1 MQPVSVGEKSND
13 FPKIEWRKEFFMMP
27 GLTTHI
33 LDLTHGLPAAHVT
46 INLFYKEDLSSEWKK
61 IKTAKTNTDGR
72 LDEPLVKQNMMP
84 GFYKMEFNV
93 GEYFR
98 AKPFRFRNR
107 LFWKSFPFNLG
118 LQMEMHIIIFR
129 SSFLHGDTK
138 SIAEVND
145 IEIIEFIFH

>member
-1 MQPVSVGEKSND
+1 
-13 FPKIEWRKEFFMMP
+13 MMP

-33 LDLTHGLPAAHVT
+33 LDLTHGLPAAHVK
-46 INLFYKEDLSSEWKK
+46 INLFYQEELSSEWKK

-98 AKPFRFRNR
+98 SKAIPLPKPT
-107 LFWKSFPFNLG
+107 
-118 LQMEMHIIIFR
+118 
-129 SSFLHGDTK
+129 FL
-138 SIAEVND
+138 
-145 IEIIEFIFH
+145 EIILVQFGVADGNAHYHIPLLISPWGYQVYRGS

>member
-1 MQPVSVGEKSND
+1 MIFLKQCSLFQSEKKSND
-13 FPKIEWRKEFFMMP
+13 FPKIEWRKEFFKMP

-33 LDLTHGLPAAHVT
+33 LDLTHGLPAAHVK
-46 INLFYKEDLSSEWKK
+46 INLFYQEELSSEWKK

-98 AKPFRFRNR
+98 SKAIPLPKPT
-107 LFWKSFPFNLG
+107 
-118 LQMEMHIIIFR
+118 
-129 SSFLHGDTK
+129 FL
-138 SIAEVND
+138 
-145 IEIIEFIFH
+145 EIILVQFGVADGNAHYHIPLLISPWGYQVYRGS